1 VEDGLPEGKD
11 FENMREAIIGVGIP
25 GKKVGSKL
33 ASARY
38 KSYK

>member
-1 VEDGLPEGKD
+1 MEDGLPEEKN

-38 KSYK
+38 VSKK